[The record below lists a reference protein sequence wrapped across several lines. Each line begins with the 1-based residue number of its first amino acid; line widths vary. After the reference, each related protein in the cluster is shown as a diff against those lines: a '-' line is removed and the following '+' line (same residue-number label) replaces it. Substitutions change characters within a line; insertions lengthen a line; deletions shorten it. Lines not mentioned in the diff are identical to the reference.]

1 MISCSQQELRSRSAG
16 DEGSYNR
23 HNAQPAVTAG
33 AVFVCPSSSSSSS
46 ARTGDWMLSKPDL
59 GHGWQRERGGRGGDK
74 KQQVVSLLCHIHC
87 VLGPNNGRMR
97 TILMQK

>member
-1 MISCSQQELRSRSAG
+1 MKAATIGTMHSLLSPMERSLCA
-16 DEGSYNR
+16 
-23 HNAQPAVTAG
+23 PAAAAAPGLGTGCYQNQIWGTAG
-33 AVFVCPSSSSSSS
+33 SGS
-46 ARTGDWMLSKPDL
+46 G
-59 GHGWQRERGGRGGDK
+59 EGRGEDK

>member
-1 MISCSQQELRSRSAG
+1 MPQQQQRQDWGLDVIKTRSGPRL
-16 DEGSYNR
+16 
-23 HNAQPAVTAG
+23 AG
-33 AVFVCPSSSSSSS
+33 A
-46 ARTGDWMLSKPDL
+46 
-59 GHGWQRERGGRGGDK
+59 GRGEDK

>member
-1 MISCSQQELRSRSAG
+1 MISCSQQELRGCSAG

-33 AVFVCPSSSSSSS
+33 AVFVCPSSSSS
-46 ARTGDWMLSKPDL
+46 ARTGDWMLSEPDL
-59 GHGWQRERGGRGGDK
+59 GHGWQRERGGGEDK

>member
-1 MISCSQQELRSRSAG
+1 MPQQQQRQDWGLDVIKTRSGARLA
-16 DEGSYNR
+16 
-23 HNAQPAVTAG
+23 AG
-33 AVFVCPSSSSSSS
+33 AG
-46 ARTGDWMLSKPDL
+46 R
-59 GHGWQRERGGRGGDK
+59 RRGEDK